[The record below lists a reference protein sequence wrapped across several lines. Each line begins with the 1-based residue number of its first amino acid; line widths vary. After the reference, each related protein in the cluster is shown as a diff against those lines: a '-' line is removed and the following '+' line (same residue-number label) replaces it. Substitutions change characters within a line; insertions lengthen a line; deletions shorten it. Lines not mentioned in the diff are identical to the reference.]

1 MRESEGLVKD
11 IKRNKFNMSRA
22 ECSLSPPWDFG
33 RSECLVDESRIPLGA
48 PIACQSH
55 KVRR

>member
-11 IKRNKFNMSRA
+11 IERNKFNVSRA

-33 RSECLVDESRIPLGA
+33 RFECLADEGRIPLA
-48 PIACQSH
+48 PATC
-55 KVRR
+55 